1 MAPVALPTCHHR
13 AVRVYR
19 YFGFVDLS
27 GFTALTETQGDERA
41 VSVLSAF
48 RGLAREIC
56 SRRGVRIA
64 KWLGDGAMLVSVE
77 GPPLL
82 ATTLEMQHAMGQ
94 AHLPA
99 SLRCGVSGGEV
110 ILLEGDD
117 YVGTVVNLAARLCDL
132 GPGRVVL
139 ATEPIVDHLPKWG
152 EVLRT
157 EQTAV
162 RGIERPLP
170 ISHLGLRPL
179 GHPVQADPVCG
190 IPLTVDVAEESARD
204 GLGREV
210 WFCSES
216 CRDTWER
223 RPRPVADGSG
233 SLRTPLIG
241 T

>member
-1 MAPVALPTCHHR
+1 MSPGTLPACHDR
-13 AVRVYR
+13 VVRVYR
-19 YFGFVDLS
+19 HFGFVDLS
-27 GFTALTETQGDERA
+27 GFTALTEAQGDERA
-41 VSVLSAF
+41 VSVLSTF
-48 RGLAREIC
+48 RGLARDIC

-64 KWLGDGAMLVSVE
+64 KWLGDGAMLVSVD

-82 ATTLEMQHAMGQ
+82 ATTLEMQHAMAQ
-94 AHLPA
+94 AKLPA

-117 YVGTVVNLAARLCDL
+117 YVGSVVNLAARLCDL

-139 ATEPIVDHLPKWG
+139 AAESIVGALPKWG

-157 EQTAV
+157 EETQV

-179 GHPVQADPVCG
+179 GSPVQEDPVCG
-190 IPLTVDVAEESARD
+190 IPLTAEVAEESARD

-223 RPRPVADGSG
+223 RPRPVGDGSG
-233 SLRTPLIG
+233 SLRMPLIG
-241 T
+241 S